1 MPGDLSPPCDMCG
14 MPMFLSHVEPAE
26 KADHDR
32 RTFECL
38 ACQHSKIE
46 IIKYK

>member
-1 MPGDLSPPCDMCG
+1 
-14 MPMFLSHVEPAE
+14 MFLSRIEPAE

-38 ACQHSKIE
+38 TCHHSQTLVV
-46 IIKYK
+46 KYR